1 MLMEMISV
9 SEFLQPLEIMV
20 FLVAS
25 DLCRPPARHLP
36 AIALAQARPPARRA
50 YASESGRVA
59 NSGEASGSESL
70 RLGERVGMD
79 CWPAPHVLI

>member
-1 MLMEMISV
+1 MQEICHIMLMEMISV

-50 YASESGRVA
+50 YASESGWAWIAGPTRMFLFK
-59 NSGEASGSESL
+59 NQGTGFSTGQ
-70 RLGERVGMD
+70 
-79 CWPAPHVLI
+79 